1 MPLREKKKRL
11 KSEDMRKVLRNRR
24 ITTVE
29 THWCERI
36 GWRQRSFATGIE
48 MIDLNDETLFRQTS
62 LIDGVWRNAADGAT
76 VAVTNPATG
85 AVLGT
90 VPDCG
95 EAETRAAINAAE
107 ASLPAWKARTHAER
121 AKLLEQWHALI
132 ASNAE
137 DLARILTLEQGKPL
151 AEARGEIS
159 YGNAFVKW
167 FAEEARRIGG
177 TTIPSPTQD
186 RRILV
191 TKEAVGV
198 CAIITPWNFPNAMIT
213 RKVAPALAAGC
224 TVVIKP
230 SEFTPFSAIALV
242 ALAERAG
249 IPAGVINVVT
259 GMPAAIGA
267 EITSNTIVR
276 KLSFTGSTRVGS
288 ILMRNCA
295 DSIKRLSL
303 ELGGNA
309 PFIVF
314 DDADLDQAIEGVL
327 VSKFRNGGQT
337 CVCANRIL
345 VQSGVYEAFADKL
358 AARVTSLKIGDG
370 TAEGTMI
377 GPMINEAAVDKIN
390 RHIADAVAK
399 GATAIISDNPR
410 PSGSQYVSPVVL
422 RDATTEML
430 LAQEETF
437 GPVAPLFRFETEA
450 EAIAIANGTPFG
462 LAAYFYTRDL
472 ARSFR
477 VGEALEFGMVGLNT
491 GLISTEVAPFG
502 GVKQSGLGR
511 EGSQLGIEEYL
522 EVKALHIGGL

>member
-1 MPLREKKKRL
+1 
-11 KSEDMRKVLRNRR
+11 
-24 ITTVE
+24 
-29 THWCERI
+29 
-36 GWRQRSFATGIE
+36 
-48 MIDLNDETLFRQTS
+48 
-62 LIDGVWRNAADGAT
+62 
-76 VAVTNPATG
+76 
-85 AVLGT
+85 
-90 VPDCG
+90 
-95 EAETRAAINAAE
+95 
-107 ASLPAWKARTHAER
+107 
-121 AKLLEQWHALI
+121 
-132 ASNAE
+132 
-137 DLARILTLEQGKPL
+137 
-151 AEARGEIS
+151 
-159 YGNAFVKW
+159 
-167 FAEEARRIGG
+167 
-177 TTIPSPTQD
+177 
-186 RRILV
+186 
-191 TKEAVGV
+191 
-198 CAIITPWNFPNAMIT
+198 
-213 RKVAPALAAGC
+213 
-224 TVVIKP
+224 
-230 SEFTPFSAIALV
+230 
-242 ALAERAG
+242 
-249 IPAGVINVVT
+249 
-259 GMPAAIGA
+259 
-267 EITSNTIVR
+267 
-276 KLSFTGSTRVGS
+276 
-288 ILMRNCA
+288 
-295 DSIKRLSL
+295 
-303 ELGGNA
+303 
-309 PFIVF
+309 VF